1 MSRIYF
7 HSPTRDAELRGSER
21 RWMSGL
27 VEDLTIGI
35 LRLDDATRFDRLLS
49 LVGPGH
55 YVARHADREGPGA
68 PITTAYRLGFF
79 HDDSHTT
86 PLMQHRGR
94 RIDTFSLTLNTAML
108 LGNEQVRLAGRLH
121 GQCELHAWVEGPNRA
136 WLADVMQAG
145 VDSGIYRRR
154 LPYRDGP
161 RGELKW
167 SDQGWDDVVA
177 LLRERD
183 DEPVVTSFS
192 VTDQFPNPGP
202 DGQYGDDWHDLDAAE
217 QWRIGM
223 AWLRQA
229 PGNLELGPDQESYR
243 FEHNLTILDI
253 FAPDWE
259 ERLDRALTLVDE
271 TQTGEGQ

>member
-1 MSRIYF
+1 MSRVYF

-21 RWMSGL
+21 AWMCGL
-27 VEDLTIGI
+27 VEDLALGV

-49 LVGPGH
+49 LVAPNH
-55 YVARHADREGPGA
+55 YVAKHADRQGPGMPMA
-68 PITTAYRLGFF
+68 TAYRLAFF
-79 HDDSHTT
+79 HDDTWTT

-108 LGNEQVRLAGRLH
+108 LGNEQVRLAARLH
-121 GQCELHAWVEGPNRA
+121 GQCELHAWVDGPNRA

-154 LPYRDGP
+154 LPYHGLNGP
-161 RGELKW
+161 ELGRW
-167 SDQGWDDVVA
+167 SEQGWDDVIA

-192 VTDQFPNPGP
+192 VTDQFPNEGP
-202 DGQYGDDWHDLDAAE
+202 DGQYGDDWYALGAAE

-223 AWLRQA
+223 EWLRQA
-229 PGNLELGPDQESYR
+229 PGNLELGPGQEGYR
-243 FEHNLTILDI
+243 FEHNLTILDL
-253 FAPDWE
+253 FASDWE
-259 ERLDRALTLVDE
+259 ERLDRALTPE
-271 TQTGEGQ
+271 AEGADR